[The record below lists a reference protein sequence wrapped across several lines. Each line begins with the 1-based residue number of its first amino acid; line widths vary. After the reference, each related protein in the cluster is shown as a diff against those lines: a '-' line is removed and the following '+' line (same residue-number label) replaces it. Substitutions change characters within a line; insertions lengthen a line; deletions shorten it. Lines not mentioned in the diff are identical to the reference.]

1 MQAQH
6 GFVKLDTKRQNL
18 AEFGLGNAQNGS
30 FTLGIGIVGAPIA
43 VKYRDVAKP
52 DARPK
57 ISQGDLFAGNG
68 R

>member
-18 AEFGLGNAQNGS
+18 AEFGLGNAQNSG
-30 FTLGIGIVGAPIA
+30 FTLGIGIMGAPIA
-43 VKYRDVAKP
+43 VKYRDVTKP
-52 DARPK
+52 DAQLK